1 MNPVLLILA
10 ILPGLVISY
19 VMFRL
24 DKYERE
30 PFGALVFCFVLGAA
44 MTMPAVWAERWAFH
58 REGLQSDYS
67 IGQVLWLSFGAVALN
82 EEVLKFGAMRLLIF
96 PRRFFNEPID
106 GIVYAVLIAMGF
118 AIVYRAT
125 GMVNFA
131 QGEVM
136 MLIASAAEALK
147 GDVSNKDKVR
157 AELKKADF
165 KSLRGGFKYNT
176 NQFPIQ
182 NFYIQE
188 AVKDADGMMTV
199 KTIATAVK
207 DGKVNFTAR
216 ALKGASDDAGG
227 TSGKD

>member
-1 MNPVLLILA
+1 VNPVLLILA

-118 AIVYRAT
+118 ATLENLLYADRFGLPTVVLRTFTAVPAHLAFAIVQGYYFGLARFNPKGRARLLAK
-125 GMVNFA
+125 GFFLAVA
-131 QGEVM
+131 LHGAYDV
-136 MLIASAAEALK
+136 LILQHWFDWLFVLA
-147 GDVSNKDKVR
+147 
-157 AELKKADF
+157 
-165 KSLRGGFKYNT
+165 
-176 NQFPIQ
+176 
-182 NFYIQE
+182 
-188 AVKDADGMMTV
+188 
-199 KTIATAVK
+199 TIALYLVLYYVSRMVK
-207 DGKVNFTAR
+207 EHLSNSPFK
-216 ALKGASDDAGG
+216 
-227 TSGKD
+227 